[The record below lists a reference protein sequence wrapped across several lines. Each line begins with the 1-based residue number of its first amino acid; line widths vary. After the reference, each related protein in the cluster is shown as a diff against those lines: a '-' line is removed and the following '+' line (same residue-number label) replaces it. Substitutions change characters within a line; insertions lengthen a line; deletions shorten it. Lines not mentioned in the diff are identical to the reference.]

1 MRTNAAIVQ
10 QPVGQSPWDLTGD
23 QPSPKPLPC
32 FIAPPTQAR
41 PSIGS
46 LSAAR
51 ANAIPRRTT
60 ERSRL
65 THWQTPQFRNRTWP
79 EHDGCAHN
87 GRSAADRG
95 IRIHCL
101 ALGGVDL
108 TSAAGCAN
116 QATAGRSA
124 PAIEWRGK
132 RGKPRETLRHA
143 PPNDHAGSRFDQVA
157 RNLVVR
163 ASNHLVKLDQT
174 KQTAS
179 DRPEAPILP
188 WPGKINNRQATSSRR
203 GAGCRNSA
211 SLRGSGPHSR
221 RSRSCGT
228 MRTSR
233 SIPVSDNS
241 YSTLGDT
248 LRNRDGAP
256 GRHVRVVV
264 TYAST
269 SAASPRACA
278 CRFRRGAA
286 AVHAERVDDTERPTT
301 SGVREHLPPQPVIVV
316 SQAVAHGLRISEKFV
331 SIQLSGSQYHACTFF
346 HTRPC
351 TARLRATQSSAG

>member
-10 QPVGQSPWDLTGD
+10 QPVGQSPWDLTGR
-23 QPSPKPLPC
+23 PAKPQT
-32 FIAPPTQAR
+32 IAMFHR
-41 PSIGS
+41 PSHSGPTIDRKPQCC
-46 LSAAR
+46 R

-174 KQTAS
+174 KRQHQIVQRRQS
-179 DRPEAPILP
+179 F
-188 WPGKINNRQATSSRR
+188 PGQGKSTT
-203 GAGCRNSA
+203 GK
-211 SLRGSGPHSR
+211 LR
-221 RSRSCGT
+221 
-228 MRTSR
+228 
-233 SIPVSDNS
+233 
-241 YSTLGDT
+241 
-248 LRNRDGAP
+248 
-256 GRHVRVVV
+256 VRVAVLAV
-264 TYAST
+264 ETPPRFAEAVRILDDPGP
-269 SAASPRACA
+269 AAPCERAGPFP
-278 CRFRRGAA
+278 CRI
-286 AVHAERVDDTERPTT
+286 T
-301 SGVREHLPPQPVIVV
+301 
-316 SQAVAHGLRISEKFV
+316 RI
-331 SIQLSGSQYHACTFF
+331 
-346 HTRPC
+346 
-351 TARLRATQSSAG
+351 RL

>member
-23 QPSPKPLPC
+23 QPSPQT
-32 FIAPPTQAR
+32 IAMFHR
-41 PSIGS
+41 PSHSGPTIDRKPQCC
-46 LSAAR
+46 R

-174 KQTAS
+174 KRQHQIVQRRQSFPGQENQQPAS
-179 DRPEAPILP
+179 YEFA
-188 WPGKINNRQATSSRR
+188 SRCWLSKLR
-203 GAGCRNSA
+203 LASRKRSA
-211 SLRGSGPHSR
+211 FSTIHPQRHHANEQVHSR
-221 RSRSCGT
+221 VG
-228 MRTSR
+228 
-233 SIPVSDNS
+233 
-241 YSTLGDT
+241 
-248 LRNRDGAP
+248 
-256 GRHVRVVV
+256 
-264 TYAST
+264 
-269 SAASPRACA
+269 
-278 CRFRRGAA
+278 
-286 AVHAERVDDTERPTT
+286 
-301 SGVREHLPPQPVIVV
+301 
-316 SQAVAHGLRISEKFV
+316 
-331 SIQLSGSQYHACTFF
+331 
-346 HTRPC
+346 
-351 TARLRATQSSAG
+351 

>member
-1 MRTNAAIVQ
+1 MSRSRPRHCASASPSKRWAARRLPDENERGDCPTTCWTIA
-10 QPVGQSPWDLTGD
+10 VGSDRRPA
-23 QPSPKPLPC
+23 KPQT
-32 FIAPPTQAR
+32 IAMFHR
-41 PSIGS
+41 PSHSGPTIDRKPQCCPS
-46 LSAAR
+46 
-51 ANAIPRRTT
+51 NAIPRRTT

-221 RSRSCGT
+221 RS
-228 MRTSR
+228 
-233 SIPVSDNS
+233 IP
-241 YSTLGDT
+241 TA
-248 LRNRDGAP
+248 AP
-256 GRHVRVVV
+256 CE
-264 TYAST
+264 
-269 SAASPRACA
+269 RAGPFP
-278 CRFRRGAA
+278 CRI
-286 AVHAERVDDTERPTT
+286 T
-301 SGVREHLPPQPVIVV
+301 
-316 SQAVAHGLRISEKFV
+316 RI
-331 SIQLSGSQYHACTFF
+331 
-346 HTRPC
+346 
-351 TARLRATQSSAG
+351 RL